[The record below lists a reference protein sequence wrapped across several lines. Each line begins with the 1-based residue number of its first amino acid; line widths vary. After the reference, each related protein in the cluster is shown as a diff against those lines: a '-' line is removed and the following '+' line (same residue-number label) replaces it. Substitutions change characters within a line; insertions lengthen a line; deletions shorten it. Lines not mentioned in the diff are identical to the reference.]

1 MSRSKQTRKRVGSK
15 RASKRRA
22 IKRTARTAR
31 KGNMNSIKQF
41 YKSMFNKFKGGCGDC
56 TQKGG

>member
-22 IKRTARTAR
+22 IKRTAR